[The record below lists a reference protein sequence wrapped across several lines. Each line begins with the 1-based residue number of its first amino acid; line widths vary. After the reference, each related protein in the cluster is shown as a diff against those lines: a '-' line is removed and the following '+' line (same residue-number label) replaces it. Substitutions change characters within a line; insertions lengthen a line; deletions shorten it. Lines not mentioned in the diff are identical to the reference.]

1 MLETYS
7 GRKQDLKKNK
17 GLSDYGVM
25 KRTSVFMIHEKKGI
39 KKKRYLPMQVNRTT
53 RNFRSI

>member
-7 GRKQDLKKNK
+7 GRKQDLKKIK

-25 KRTSVFMIHEKKGI
+25 KRTSVFMIHGKKEF
-39 KKKRYLPMQVNRTT
+39 KKKILTDAGK
-53 RNFRSI
+53 